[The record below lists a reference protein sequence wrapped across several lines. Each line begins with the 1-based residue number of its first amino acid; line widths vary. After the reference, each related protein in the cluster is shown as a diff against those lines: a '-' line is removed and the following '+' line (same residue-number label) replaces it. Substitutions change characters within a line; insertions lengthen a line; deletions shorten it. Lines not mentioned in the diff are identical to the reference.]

1 MLESLESGRSKPKG
15 FMLLEVVLSVFIVSV
30 GVVFVIGSFITS
42 IKAFKASKSYLEVLN
57 LIDEKMWQYLES
69 GKIEE
74 GSDSGEF
81 EDYKGAEW
89 NIEAKELEDD
99 SPLEEVTIEVSLKEG
114 EMERSVKIATYL
126 FSEE

>member
-99 SPLEEVTIEVSLKEG
+99 SPLEEVTLEVSLKEG